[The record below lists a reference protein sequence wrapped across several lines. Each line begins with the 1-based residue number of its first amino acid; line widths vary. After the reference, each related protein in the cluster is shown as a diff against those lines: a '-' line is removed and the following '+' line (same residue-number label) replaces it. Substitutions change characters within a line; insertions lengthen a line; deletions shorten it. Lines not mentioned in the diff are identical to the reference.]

1 MARSWDETGEGND
14 GLQLRQFFPVIRSM
28 VTDLRRL
35 KAAMLAALLLFAL
48 GSPVLTPSASAT
60 AKEARPAAVL
70 DPSFGNGGT
79 AVFRSE
85 FFPSA
90 TVGASTR
97 SGTLLVSG
105 GESVELLNDAGSP
118 GGAFGDAG
126 SLKFPPAAGREFEL
140 GSFTIDPQ
148 GRLIVVGSSL
158 YPETENPSPI
168 GKGGLAA
175 FKPGSLRIMR
185 FLPGGALDPSFGR
198 AGVVETDFGLPA
210 PRGEEGRIG
219 LHPSVR
225 ATGVTVDRQGRV
237 VVTGDAV
244 QRLRAACERNGI
256 SPAAYTAGLVAR
268 FREDGTPDPSFGPA
282 GLRGGRNPDQ
292 VPLGY
297 GELVEPIAGPN
308 GTITYRSVRLFNCF
322 GVKSG
327 VVQLGPT
334 GHARGA
340 FGEKGMLLGRYTAV
354 AGRRDGAVIALAE
367 TPREEGKFFKAQVRE
382 FGPGGKPVESFGR
395 NGETTVRVKTEPGVA
410 LNALTVDGHGRILVG
425 GFLEAH
431 RRRSMVLMRL
441 SASGTWQK
449 SFGPGGRVATAV
461 RGREL
466 EGFASSLFFDP
477 QGRLLAVLP
486 WQNPPKATVG
496 ILVARYLIGS

>member
-1 MARSWDETGEGND
+1 M
-14 GLQLRQFFPVIRSM
+14 FV
-28 VTDLRRL
+28 
-35 KAAMLAALLLFAL
+35 ALLLFAL
-48 GSPVLTPSASAT
+48 GLAWSSVLALAASASA
-60 AKEARPAAVL
+60 KEASPAAVL
-70 DPSFGNGGT
+70 DRNFGNGGT

-85 FFPSA
+85 NLPSA

-105 GESVELLNDAGSP
+105 GESVELLDGAGAP
-118 GGAFGDAG
+118 GEAFGDVG
-126 SLKFPPAAGREFEL
+126 SLTPPPAMGREFEL
-140 GSFTIDPQ
+140 GGFTIDPQ

-158 YPETENPSPI
+158 YPEAENPSPI
-168 GKGGLAA
+168 GKGGFAA

-185 FLPGGALDPSFGR
+185 FLPGGGLDPSFGR
-198 AGVVETDFGLPA
+198 GGVVETDFGLPP
-210 PRGEEGRIG
+210 PRGGEGRIG
-219 LHPSVR
+219 THPSVR
-225 ATGVTVDRQGRV
+225 ATGVTVDRQGRI

-268 FREDGTPDPSFGPA
+268 FREDGVSDTSFGPG
-282 GLRGGRNPDQ
+282 GLRGGRSPDQ

-297 GELVEPIAGPN
+297 GELVEPIAGPR
-308 GTITYRSVRLFNCF
+308 GTITYRSAQIFRCF
-322 GVKSG
+322 GAKSG
-327 VVQLGPT
+327 VAQLGPS

-340 FGEKGMLLGRYTAV
+340 FGKKGVLSGRYTAV
-354 AGRRDGAVIALAE
+354 AGRKDGAIIALAE
-367 TPREEGKFFKAQVRE
+367 TPREEGKFFKAQVKE
-382 FGPGGKPVESFGR
+382 FGPDGKPVESFGR
-395 NGETTVRVKTEPGVA
+395 NGETTVRVKTGPGVA
-410 LNALTVDGHGRILVG
+410 LNALAVDGRGRILVG

-441 SASGTWQK
+441 SASGGWEK
-449 SFGPGGRVATAV
+449 SFGPEGRVATPV

-466 EGFASSLFFDP
+466 EGSVSNLFFDP

-496 ILVARYLIGS
+496 VLVARYLLLGK